1 MLPPMTSA
9 RRLVTERLVIAT
21 ATNQHILVEQGDPAK
36 LEPLLG
42 AHVPAD
48 WPHDAA
54 TQALL
59 RETMLELHAG
69 PSALGWWLRYVVLR
83 RGPEGGPVLIGRVG
97 LRGPAVRGQVQVC
110 CSLLPAY
117 AGEGHGRE
125 ATGALVDWA
134 FDHPAVERVLAEPA
148 VSDEPWILDL
158 RALGFVRD
166 GDELAY
172 SGFED
177 DDTGTIRCVRRRAE
191 WQKDSVALRRG
202 AKLVPPDPHVPVAGL
217 PKLARPTF
225 ERLLTEPLR
234 DPEDLRR
241 EVALYVSMLTSAA
254 DEDASV
260 EDQLGRDIART
271 CDGLLMAITDAT
283 PEHARRLIQAAARYF
298 VTEDDGD
305 SDFEIGGLDED
316 VAVANAVALHL
327 GRSDLVTSLE

>member
-1 MLPPMTSA
+1 MSSA

-21 ATNQHILVEQGDPAK
+21 ATNQHLLVELGDPAK

-42 AHVPAD
+42 ARVPAD
-48 WPHDAA
+48 WPRDFAS
-54 TQALL
+54 QALL
-59 RETMLELHAG
+59 RETMTKLHEG
-69 PSALGWWLRYVVLR
+69 PAALGWWLRYVVLR
-83 RGPEGGPVLIGRVG
+83 RGPEGGQVLIGRVG
-97 LRGPAVRGQVQVC
+97 LRGPAVGGQVEVY
-110 CSLLPAY
+110 CSLLPAF

-134 FDHPAVERVLAEPA
+134 FDHPAVQRVVAEPA
-148 VSDEPWILDL
+148 ASDEPWILDL
-158 RALGFVRD
+158 RALGFVREGDDLD
-166 GDELAY
+166 GADLDGAEL
-172 SGFED
+172 
-177 DDTGTIRCVRRRAE
+177 GTTSLVRRRAE

-202 AKLVPPDPHVPVAGL
+202 AKLVPQDPQVPVPGI

-234 DPEDLRR
+234 DPDDLRR

-254 DEDASV
+254 DDDPSV

-271 CDGLLMAITDAT
+271 CDGLLMAITATT
-283 PEHARRLIQAAARYF
+283 PEHARRQIQAAARYF

-305 SDFEIGGLDED
+305 SDFAIGGLDED

>member
-1 MLPPMTSA
+1 M
-9 RRLVTERLVIAT
+9 VTERLVIAT
-21 ATNQHILVEQGDPAK
+21 ATNQHLLVERGDPAK

-42 AHVPAD
+42 ARVPAE
-48 WPHDAA
+48 WPRDAGA
-54 TQALL
+54 QVLL
-59 RETMLELHAG
+59 RETMAKLHEG

-83 RGPEGGPVLIGRVG
+83 RGPDGGPVLIGRVG
-97 LRGPAVRGQVQVC
+97 LRGPAVDGQVEVY

-134 FDHPAVERVLAEPA
+134 FDHPGVERVVAEAA
-148 VSDEPWILDL
+148 VSNEVWMLDL
-158 RALGFVRD
+158 RALGFVRE
-166 GDELAY
+166 GDEL
-172 SGFED
+172 ED
-177 DDTGTIRCVRRRAE
+177 SDTGHFVRHRAQ

-202 AKLVPPDPHVPVAGL
+202 AKLVPQDPGVPVAGI
-217 PKLARPTF
+217 PKLARPVF

-254 DEDASV
+254 DDDPSV

-271 CDGLLMAITDAT
+271 CDGLLMAITEAT
-283 PEHARRLIQAAARYF
+283 PEHARRQIQAAARYF
-298 VTEDDGD
+298 VTEEDGD
-305 SDFEIGGLDED
+305 SDLAIGGLDED